1 MSSKLTKKEITANVM
16 DIARKDKLSEEE
28 AVRMLNSALRKAGFS
43 VNKGTNKKGFTE
55 SQEYFIGDDA
65 SSKSK
70 ERQIKKMNERDKQQ
84 EEMLMEKA
92 RELKAE
98 EAAEK
103 EKNRTKNLEL
113 MRQLTKKKLGMK
125 YGGMANG
132 KKHMYAAGGSVTENS
147 GLKAL
152 KKASPQAYNKIMG
165 K

>member
-16 DIARKDKLSEEE
+16 DVARKDKLSEEE

-55 SQEYFIGDDA
+55 SEEYFIGDDA
-65 SSKSK
+65 SSSKK
-70 ERQIKKMNERDKQQ
+70 ERIIKESNKRDKQLK
-84 EEMLMEKA
+84 EMRMEQAK
-92 RELKAE
+92 ELLAE
-98 EAAEK
+98 EAAAT
-103 EKNRTKNLEL
+103 EKNRTKNIEL
-113 MRQLTKKKLGMK
+113 MQQLTKKKLGMK

-132 KKHMYAAGGSVTENS
+132 KKHMYAAGGSVTENP
-147 GLKAL
+147 GMKAL